1 MKTADPGRSEG
12 LMPAGL
18 AHDEQRYREL
28 FETAPDGIFIA
39 GPDGRYT
46 DVNAAGCRLLG
57 YSREELIGRSIAEL
71 VAPEDLARQASLKRH
86 VLEGGMEVSEWR
98 LRRKDGTFVTVELSS
113 NALPD
118 GHLRAFV
125 RDLTSRNAAEVA
137 LRLSE
142 AKLSGIVSSSP
153 DAIISVDEAQHITMF
168 NEGAE
173 SMFGYSKAEM
183 IGARLEQ
190 LMPERFRQRHHE
202 HVQRFADGPNS
213 ARRMGTRSVELYGL
227 RKNGQEFAADAAI
240 SKIEVGRERLLT
252 VSLRDVT
259 DRKRIADEER
269 LLAEVGRILV
279 EAGPDYER
287 LLGDVANA
295 LVRGLADWCSVDIV
309 QAGNVRRLRLVHAD
323 PAMARTCEA
332 LEHYPAVRNRMK
344 PIAEVLETHGPVL
357 MSELPAGWLESIAES
372 AEHLRLMQAF
382 DPGSFIVVPL
392 LARDQTLGTLSIGA
406 ARASRRYG
414 AEDLRLVEQLASRV
428 ALAVDNARLHEDLER
443 AVRARDEVLG
453 IVAHDLRSPLN
464 AIVLQ
469 SQILRRQKDAERPD
483 QRAIESI
490 RGAATRMN
498 ALIQDLLDVARLEAG
513 ERLST
518 SQKPVDTASL
528 LAEAVEQQHA
538 ALSEKQISVEVK
550 SEPSSVW
557 ADRVR
562 VLQVL
567 DNLLGNAL
575 KFCRSRISLGAARKD
590 GQVRFWVADDGAGI
604 APEALSHVFDRF
616 WQSARGD
623 RRGAGLGLSI
633 VKAIVEAHGGRVWAE
648 SQPGAGTQ
656 FYFTLPE
663 SAMDT

>member
-1 MKTADPGRSEG
+1 VKTEHSGRSEG
-12 LMPAGL
+12 LAQAGL

-28 FETAPDGIFIA
+28 FESAPDGIFIA

-57 YSREELIGRSIAEL
+57 YSREELIGRSIAEF
-71 VAPEDLARQASLKRH
+71 VAPEDLTRQASLKRH

-125 RDLTSRNAAEVA
+125 RDLTNRNAAEAA

-153 DAIISVDEAQHITMF
+153 DAIISVDEAQRITMF

-173 SMFGYSKAEM
+173 SMFGYSRAEM
-183 IGARLEQ
+183 IGAGLEQ

-227 RKNGQEFAADAAI
+227 RKNGQEFPADAAI

-295 LVRGLADWCSVDIV
+295 LVHGLADWCSVDIV
-309 QAGNVRRLRLVHAD
+309 QAGNIRRLRLVHAD
-323 PAMARTCEA
+323 PAMAATCEA
-332 LEHYPAVRNRMK
+332 LERYPAIRK
-344 PIAEVLETHGPVL
+344 QPTPIAEVLETRGPVL

-372 AEHLRLMQAF
+372 EDHLRLMQAF

-392 LARDQTLGTLSIGA
+392 LARGQTLGTLGIGA
-406 ARASRRYG
+406 SRASRRYG
-414 AEDLRLVEQLASRV
+414 TEDLRLVEQLASRV

-464 AIVLQ
+464 SIVLHAQ
-469 SQILRRQKDAERPD
+469 VLRRQHDAPRS
-483 QRAIESI
+483 IESI
-490 RGAATRMN
+490 RNAAGRMN

-513 ERLST
+513 ERLSI
-518 SQKPVDTASL
+518 SHKPVDTASL
-528 LAEAVEQQHA
+528 LAEAVEQQQA
-538 ALSEKQISVEVK
+538 ALSEKQVTLEMNG
-550 SEPSSVW
+550 EPASVW

-562 VLQVL
+562 LLQVL

-604 APEALSHVFDRF
+604 APEALCHVFDRF
-616 WQSARGD
+616 WQSSRGD

-648 SQPGAGTQ
+648 SQPGVGTQ

-663 SAMDT
+663 AAIDT